1 MGVWVNTYYSIDDA
15 GEEPMADNDG
25 LVRSQLTD
33 ESVDLMRRRIGFS
46 NPTLRTGAIDDPW
59 NIKATD
65 DAVRRYSLCIGDD
78 NPLYC
83 DPEYAAK
90 TRWGRV
96 VAPPGFE
103 KSMGLMRNAIPD
115 PEEDRVT
122 SKALR
127 GVQLYHSGG
136 ENFYYAP
143 IVEGDVLH
151 RSRFVQKVEDKQS
164 EFSGRS
170 VIVTNGLCLWDQ
182 NDEVAVD
189 GVDWFIH
196 AERQNRGKKDKYVR
210 DEPAWYSDEDLAE
223 IEAAYDNEYR
233 RGADTLWFEDVVPG
247 TTLPRM
253 AKGPLTVTDLINL
266 HMGAGWLIY
275 GNWPNRLA
283 YENRKKLRGFYTRDE
298 YNGWDTLQ
306 RVHWDKV
313 MAEKVGVRMMYDIG
327 PVRQLY
333 VNHYLTNYVGDDAW
347 IHRVRFEFR
356 RFNYMGDVTWLTGE
370 ITEAR
375 VDEVLGPLI
384 EIRMKGTNQRGQ
396 ENILGEGTVL
406 LPSRK
411 HGPVR
416 LPQRPAP
423 TKHRAPGPEQ
433 KR

>member
-1 MGVWVNTYYSIDDA
+1 
-15 GEEPMADNDG
+15 MAESDG
-25 LVRSQLTD
+25 LVRNRLTD

-46 NPTLRTGAIDDPW
+46 NPSLRIGAIEEPW
-59 NIKATD
+59 NIAATA
-65 DAVRRYSLCIGDD
+65 DAIRRFALCIGDD
-78 NPLYC
+78 NPFYC
-83 DPEYAAK
+83 NPAYAAN

-96 VAPPGFE
+96 IAPPGFE
-103 KSMGLMRNAIPD
+103 KSMGVHRSPSPE

-122 SKALR
+122 SKALT

-143 IVEGDVLH
+143 VVEGDVLH
-151 RSRFVQKVEDKQS
+151 RSRFVAQVEDKQS
-164 EFSGRS
+164 EFAGRS
-170 VIVTNGLCLWDQ
+170 VVVTNGLCLWDQ
-182 NDEVAVD
+182 NDQVAVD
-189 GVDWFIH
+189 GVDWFVH
-196 AERQNRGKKDKYVR
+196 AERRKRSGTADKYVKDQPAFYT
-210 DEPAWYSDEDLAE
+210 DEQLAE

-247 TTLPRM
+247 TALPRM

-298 YNGWDTLQ
+298 FNGWDTLQ
-306 RVHWDKV
+306 RVHWDKEL
-313 MAEKVGVRMMYDIG
+313 AEKVGVRMMYDIG

-333 VNHYLTNYVGDDAW
+333 VSHYLTNFMGDDAW
-347 IHRVRFEFR
+347 LYRMRYDLR
-356 RFNYMGDVTWLTGE
+356 RFNYMGDVTWMTGE

-375 VDEVLGPLI
+375 VDETLGPLI
-384 EIRMKGTNQRGQ
+384 EIDLRGTNQRGQ
-396 ENILGEGTVL
+396 ENVRGSGTVL

-411 HGPVR
+411 HGPVK
-416 LPQRPAP
+416 LPPRPEP
-423 TKHRAPGPEQ
+423 TPYRSPGPEQ